1 MAPTLLPPTPFAAH
15 LSTRTLQPHAATSS
29 LHRRRCS
36 SLFHLHSS
44 SDASTPSAA
53 STALQCPYFQSYVP
67 SSLACGRSSRCSL
80 LIRTTDWY
88 KHTRGA
94 SMDHS
99 VLCSASKKRGF
110 GQYVTKKEKNPKES
124 NQSTSEA
131 RNFVSQEPNTR
142 NQQAPQLASGSSRN
156 LNNASFDQIFLEK
169 VEVVRRSA
177 MEQKKAEEDKISQA
191 IDYDGPV
198 VSEENT
204 IGFATKVG
212 VGVAVT
218 VFGLVFAFGDFLP
231 YGSVSLN
238 EDAATV
244 QKKLAEEEK
253 SILKTKLEEYK
264 ETLSNSPEDLSAL
277 KGAIV
282 TMKDLGEYQQASSL
296 LEKMTKERP
305 NNADAFRLLGDIKF
319 ELKDYDGS
327 VSAYHNSLSASGIVD
342 FEVLRGLT
350 NSFLAAGKS
359 DQAVQ
364 TLLSYQDILS
374 ESDLVGFGTDVDNK
388 VKMNKQR
395 FNVDPIEVDLLLGK
409 SYSDWGHVSD
419 AVAVYDQLIS
429 KHPDDFRGYLAKGI
443 ILKQT
448 GNIGDA
454 ERMFIQARF
463 FAPANVK
470 PIVDRY
476 LAK

>member
-1 MAPTLLPPTPFAAH
+1 MMPRPYPPSVSSARFIIMAPTLLPPTPFAAH

-29 LHRRRCS
+29 LHRHRCS

-204 IGFATKVG
+204 IGFGTKVG

-277 KGAIV
+277 K
-282 TMKDLGEYQQASSL
+282 
-296 LEKMTKERP
+296 
-305 NNADAFRLLGDIKF
+305 
-319 ELKDYDGS
+319 
-327 VSAYHNSLSASGIVD
+327 ASGIVD

-374 ESDLVGFGTDVDNK
+374 ESDLVGLGTDVDNK
-388 VKMNKQR
+388 VKMDKQR